1 MRALTRA
8 LFFIEI
14 GSTKITASIM
24 KTNFKGDFT
33 MKKIAS
39 IMAAIYMALCLAVVG
54 WAYGCPK
61 SFGRF
66 LGKWQAKLDEGFEEE
81 EE

>member
-1 MRALTRA
+1 
-8 LFFIEI
+8 
-14 GSTKITASIM
+14 
-24 KTNFKGDFT
+24 

-39 IMAAIYMALCLAVVG
+39 IMVVIYTALCIAVVG
-54 WAYGCPK
+54 WIYGCPK

-66 LGKWQAKLDEGFEEE
+66 LGKWQTKLDEGFEEE

>member
-1 MRALTRA
+1 
-8 LFFIEI
+8 
-14 GSTKITASIM
+14 
-24 KTNFKGDFT
+24 

-39 IMAAIYMALCLAVVG
+39 IMAAIYLALCLAVVG

-66 LGKWQAKLDEGFEEE
+66 LGKWQAKLDEGYEESE
-81 EE
+81 E